1 MLAPNSF
8 VYKLY
13 EDCDETAEFS
23 RMYSD
28 TDTVRPLR
36 DISISANQYG
46 PTSSKVSM
54 IQSTSDKNNNA
65 FTADFSCVSNVAS
78 TPHRKSVHP
87 SLTSSSQRI
96 PYIDLC
102 ACKEDCSSD
111 IRISNETVSEYPN
124 PLLGETDVSLDNNC
138 QLWSSTLSQVAA
150 VAAAAMVCASV
161 GDEQTNESNMKV
173 PDYTLSSEQ
182 ESLSPPKSTL
192 TDSFNVPKKNI
203 CDTDYTYSCESDY
216 ITCNP
221 NDSFACALKNGDI
234 NANSEVRRHGVAQPL
249 AEVQRHYSHQYR
261 RYYELTNGENLA
273 GHNLVRTD
281 FREAKTCTNGTEY
294 TDETLTK
301 QLCEHHNLRQVEE
314 VSPPSAQHHGKVEK
328 SITLEKKLDDEEACS
343 VSFGAVTNCTQQT
356 VTSHLIRASTKL
368 SEYNKLDFYGMP
380 SFVHENQQHTSP
392 NIEARSITHLVQRC
406 ARTPHR
412 TAATL
417 VPKLEDE
424 VSVDLPAPNRNIR
437 LDPFDNHSV
446 HSSPRHNPVSRVEQ
460 ASASD
465 INLTANNFFTHKED
479 VLFGSKRTLEQRY
492 SERDGYEEGISFERN
507 WKTCFSKSLSDYD
520 SHLIHSTLLASRFE
534 AERVKEFSSLPFHQ
548 YDEQIREKRDQSFPY
563 GSASYCETNEH
574 TPHILSSSS
583 LPSWTNSLVPHCNST
598 AHNCSSEQTN
608 LSPLSYLSASIFP
621 TTFYNDAAQT
631 RMDASYL
638 AAQQA
643 LLATYIQREVRCNEL
658 QSLQE
663 CPDHVSEAHALE
675 KPSAFGYSPE
685 SVCDRTDNRANSQIS
700 RRGSFEQEF
709 VYPKTVVQPEKHS
722 ELFEISHLQGDCY
735 GQINPISRVESIQ
748 TSKGFPS
755 ALHSSGCSSQ
765 RFPHSVGFST
775 DNTQISPTQSYYQEC
790 FDKKRAFYE
799 FTPTGCGQTGMS
811 PGDQRFNTSDSS
823 PSISSV
829 PSTSSPALTKLG
841 KTISFSGAALGA
853 VKQTE
858 LNFNQQCLVCGDSA
872 ACQHY
877 GVRTCEGCKGFFK
890 VSQVFILI
898 THASQGSVP
907 HP

>member
-13 EDCDETAEFS
+13 EDCDETTEFS

-36 DISISANQYG
+36 DISISANQYC

-54 IQSTSDKNNNA
+54 IQSTSDKNSNA
-65 FTADFSCVSNVAS
+65 CTAEFSCVSNAAS

-87 SLTSSSQRI
+87 SLTPSSQRI
-96 PYIDLC
+96 PFIDLC
-102 ACKEDCSSD
+102 ACKEDCSND
-111 IRISNETVSEYPN
+111 IHISNETVSEYPN
-124 PLLGETDVSLDNNC
+124 PLLGEADVSLDNNC

-161 GDEQTNESNMKV
+161 GDEQANDSNVKASN
-173 PDYTLSSEQ
+173 YTLSSER
-182 ESLSPPKSTL
+182 ESFSSPKSNL
-192 TDSFNVPKKNI
+192 NESFSVPKKTI

-216 ITCNP
+216 ITCNL
-221 NDSFACALKNGDI
+221 NDGFASSLKNGDI
-234 NANSEVRRHGVAQPL
+234 NANMEVRRHDIAQPL
-249 AEVQRHYSHQYR
+249 SEVQRHYSHQYR

-273 GHNLVRTD
+273 GNNLVRTD
-281 FREAKTCTNGTEY
+281 FREIKTCTNGTEY
-294 TDETLTK
+294 TDETVTK
-301 QLCEHHNLRQVEE
+301 RMCEHHNLSQVEE
-314 VSPPSAQHHGKVEK
+314 ISPPSGQHHGKVQK
-328 SITLEKKLDDEEACS
+328 SITVEKKMDDDEACS
-343 VSFGAVTNCTQQT
+343 VSFSEPTNCTQQA
-356 VTSHLIRASTKL
+356 VSSHLFRASTRL
-368 SEYNKLDFYGMP
+368 SEYHKLDLYGTP
-380 SFVHENQQHTSP
+380 SIVHENHQHTSS
-392 NIEARSITHLVQRC
+392 NTEARSVTHPIQRC

-424 VSVDLPAPNRNIR
+424 VSAGLPAPSRDIR
-437 LDPFDNHSV
+437 LDLFDSHSG
-446 HSSPRHNPVSRVEQ
+446 HFTSKQNPISRIEQ
-460 ASASD
+460 ACVNDA
-465 INLTANNFFTHKED
+465 NLTVNNFFTHKED
-479 VLFGSKRTLEQRY
+479 VLFGSKRTLEQCY
-492 SERDGYEEGISFERN
+492 SERDGYEEGLSFERD

-534 AERVKEFSSLPFHQ
+534 AERVKEFSSLPFYQ
-548 YDEQIREKRDQSFPY
+548 YDPQMREKRDQSFPY
-563 GSASYCETNEH
+563 GPASYCETTEH
-574 TPHILSSSS
+574 TPQILGSGS
-583 LPSWTNSLVPHCNST
+583 LPSWPNSLTPQCNSA
-598 AHNCSSEQTN
+598 AHNCTSEQTN

-643 LLATYIQREVRCNEL
+643 LLATYIQREVRSNEL

-663 CPDHVSEAHALE
+663 CSVHVSEAHTLE
-675 KPSAFGYSPE
+675 KPSDFGFSPE
-685 SVCDRTDNRANSQIS
+685 SVCDRTDNGANGHIS

-722 ELFEISHLQGDCY
+722 ELFEISHLQSDCY

-755 ALHSSGCSSQ
+755 ALHSIGCSSH
-765 RFPHSVGFST
+765 RFPHSVGFSI
-775 DNTQISPTQSYYQEC
+775 DNTQTSPSQSYYQEC
-790 FDKKRAFYE
+790 FDKKRTFYE
-799 FTPTGCGQTGMS
+799 FTPTGCGQPGMS

-841 KTISFSGAALGA
+841 KTMTFSGAALGA

-890 VSQVFILI
+890 VSQVFIVI
-898 THASQGSVP
+898 SHTSQGSAP
-907 HP
+907 YF